1 MTVFLLI
8 RRSVGTGH
16 LQSDGEIQLAE
27 HLPYQREFFLGR
39 WGAASEIKMG
49 AGGS

>member
-1 MTVFLLI
+1 M
-8 RRSVGTGH
+8 
-16 LQSDGEIQLAE
+16 AE

-49 AGGS
+49 AWRQLKSRGLSSAMATKRSGG

>member
-1 MTVFLLI
+1 M
-8 RRSVGTGH
+8 
-16 LQSDGEIQLAE
+16 AE

-49 AGGS
+49 AWRQLKSRALSSAMVRKRSGG